1 MNTTEHIVTL
11 IHKQLSGQA
20 SEAEQQELEQWIALS
35 ADNHQTYES
44 FKTVWEESARVFQH
58 TTYDKSAAWQ
68 KIDPRRIAAT
78 PLPMGKGGVVRSFR
92 WGWVAAAAVTLFVAV
107 GAWFTMREHGQD
119 MEYITAAKKDMQ
131 VSLPDGSI
139 AFLRKGATL
148 SYAKDYNRTHRQVQL
163 NGEGFFEVEFE
174 ATKPFTIVTEH
185 AIIRDLGTA
194 FWVNTNSARDE
205 MAVISGKVSF
215 AKKQREDDKIILTAG
230 QKASLEADN
239 FSQSAVSDSNF
250 ISWKTGILDFNHTPL
265 SQVLTTL
272 QVHYQIGLSVSPD
285 LASEID
291 SFNIV
296 LHINKGQSWEEV
308 KDELQLMTGY
318 MIERF
323 DSQYV
328 VKRRK

>member
-20 SEAEQQELEQWIALS
+20 SEAEQRELAQWKAIS
-35 ADNHQTYES
+35 AENHQTYES
-44 FKTVWEESARVFQH
+44 FRTVWEDSALIFDRS
-58 TTYDKSAAWQ
+58 TYDKAAAWQ
-68 KIDPRRIAAT
+68 KIDPRRVVVV
-78 PLPMGKGGVVRSFR
+78 PVPVSGGRVVRTLR
-92 WGWVAAAAVTLFVAV
+92 WGWMAAAAVTLIVAV
-107 GAWFTMREHGQD
+107 AAWFTMMEHGRD
-119 MEYITAAKKDMQ
+119 MEYITASKKDMR
-131 VSLPDGSI
+131 VKLPDGSI

-148 SYAKDYNRTHRQVQL
+148 AYAKDFNQAHRQLQL
-163 NGEGFFEVEFE
+163 DGEGFFEVEFE
-174 ATKPFTIVTEH
+174 ASKPFTIITEH
-185 AIIRDLGTA
+185 AIIRDLGTS
-194 FWVNTNSARDE
+194 FWVNAERTRDE

-215 AKKQREDDKIILTAG
+215 AKKLRETDKLILTAG

-239 FSQSAVSDSNF
+239 FSQSAVVDSNF

-272 QVHYQIGLSVSPD
+272 QVHYQIGISISPE
-285 LASEID
+285 LAAEID

-318 MIERF
+318 TIEKS
-323 DSQYV
+323 DSLYV
-328 VKRRK
+328 VKKRK